1 MQMLARGQVV
11 DVMVIGPKY
20 FTIVT
25 GGGRVEDE
33 VLWIEL
39 SRLRQCLNILSI
51 LQKKI
56 A

>member
-1 MQMLARGQVV
+1 
-11 DVMVIGPKY
+11 MVIGPKY

-39 SRLRQCLNILSI
+39 SRFRSVLAFLAI
-51 LQKKI
+51 LQKYF